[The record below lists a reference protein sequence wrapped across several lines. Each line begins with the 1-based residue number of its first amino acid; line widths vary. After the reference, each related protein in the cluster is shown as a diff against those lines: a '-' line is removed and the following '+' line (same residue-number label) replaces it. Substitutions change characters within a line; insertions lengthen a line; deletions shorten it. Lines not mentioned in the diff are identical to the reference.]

1 MVAVLPL
8 SESLQIRPNSS
19 LAGLETGASARIVAV
34 AAATPDVTADLIR
47 RLFDLG
53 FLPGESVRVL
63 ARGPV
68 GGEPIAVRVGTS
80 TFALRRLEAACIE
93 IAP

>member
-1 MVAVLPL
+1 MAAVLPL
-8 SESLQIRPNSS
+8 TDYQETPSQSLV
-19 LAGLETGASARIVAV
+19 GLETGLSARIVSV
-34 AAATPDVTADLIR
+34 AAARPNLPPDLIR

-93 IAP
+93 IAR

>member
-1 MVAVLPL
+1 MSAVLPL
-8 SESLQIRPNSS
+8 TECLESPSPS
-19 LAGLETGASARIVAV
+19 LVGLETGLSARIVSV
-34 AAATPDVTADLIR
+34 AAATPDISPDLIR

-93 IAP
+93 IAR